1 MRAQFLLAVQL
12 YWFAQPF
19 NALAFFP
26 LALLLPFLLSIEVD
40 SDPVLQVVFPGPDV
54 LISILI
60 DHCSLPTLKPLLEV
74 ACILTS
80 IFECDLALALKHIFS
95 KVPLV
100 GLFRLS
106 KVVGA
111 VATELAV
118 VEVAFVE

>member
-1 MRAQFLLAVQL
+1 M
-12 YWFAQPF
+12 
-19 NALAFFP
+19 
-26 LALLLPFLLSIEVD
+26 
-40 SDPVLQVVFPGPDV
+40 LQVVFPGADV
-54 LISILI
+54 LITILI
-60 DHCSLPTLKPLLEV
+60 DHCSLPTLKPLLKV

-111 VATELAV
+111 VAAELAV
-118 VEVAFVE
+118 VEVAFVERAIDPLVATSALLLSLDVLATELDLAELPSLFAKAVL